1 MKNTTV
7 YLVQLTESAREMAM
21 QAAREALPRAQLVPA
36 RSVAEAAQLPGQG
49 LQLLILGNSTE
60 ADIGV
65 AAQTLDARELPRWA
79 VVCLGRTPS
88 DLVETV
94 PPEEW
99 SVRLLA
105 RIFRSALL
113 QHELLREN
121 LQLRGDLKTI
131 SRRFNH
137 DIRTPLGCIN
147 TVCSLLKELGI
158 TGSQSPR
165 DPAAIIRDSTAEIAA
180 LLDRVTVVLRA
191 ASEPLPAAPVAMGP
205 VVEKALQPLQP
216 ALERAG
222 IKIRQPAE
230 WPEAN
235 GVDIWIEFIWS
246 NLLNN
251 ALLHGTRGGT
261 IQLGWEARGPELRFW
276 VSSAGLVP
284 LLYQANLFR
293 PFHLL
298 HQHTSAGLG
307 LSLVER
313 LVSLQGGRCGYE
325 PADKDRA
332 LFFFV
337 LPAAPGTHKEN
348 PRSPSTR
355 RVLAGSSSS

>member
-1 MKNTTV
+1 MKSTTV

-36 RSVAEAAQLPGQG
+36 RSVSEAAQLPGQG
-49 LQLLILGNSTE
+49 LQLLVLGSASE
-60 ADIGV
+60 ADIGL

-79 VVCLGRTPS
+79 VVRLGRTPS

-94 PPEEW
+94 PPEDC
-99 SVRLLA
+99 SVRMLA

-131 SRRFNH
+131 SRRLNH

-147 TVCSLLKELGI
+147 TVCSLIKELSS

-165 DPAAIIRDSTAEIAA
+165 DPAGVIRDSATEVGV
-180 LLDRVTVVLRA
+180 LLDRVTTILRA
-191 ASEPLPAAPVAMGP
+191 SSEPLPASPVSMGP
-205 VVEKALQPLQP
+205 LVNKALEQLQP
-216 ALERAG
+216 AIDRAG
-222 IKIRQPAE
+222 LKIRQPAE
-230 WPEAN
+230 WPEVS
-235 GVDIWIEFIWS
+235 GVDAWIEFIWS
-246 NLLNN
+246 NLIDNTTR
-251 ALLHGTRGGT
+251 HGNRNG
-261 IQLGWEARGPELRFW
+261 IVQLGWEARGTDIRFW
-276 VSSAGLVP
+276 ASSPGMVP
-284 LLYQANLFR
+284 LHYQPNLFR

-325 PADKDRA
+325 PAEDDRA
-332 LFFFV
+332 LFFFT
-337 LPAAPGTHKEN
+337 LPALPATRKEN
-348 PRSPSTR
+348 QRPATTR
-355 RVLAGSSSS
+355 RMMAGSGAT